1 MWYLLLNNSMNYVA
15 KNIFWLM
22 ENKKR
27 DLLKHVNSRIT
38 EEIIQRTCK
47 YLFKKG
53 FPRDL
58 HHLIQYL
65 KKTRKVDSIS
75 KSLQKEKKILKK
87 KLEDV
92 QEDFFK
98 ICLKVNNYADLVK
111 KQTKKFLIMGYEWK
125 IKSKLVKDADK
136 RCKLNIML
144 HYFGCS

>member
-1 MWYLLLNNSMNYVA
+1 M
-15 KNIFWLM
+15 
-22 ENKKR
+22 
-27 DLLKHVNSRIT
+27 
-38 EEIIQRTCK
+38 
-47 YLFKKG
+47 
-53 FPRDL
+53 
-58 HHLIQYL
+58 
-65 KKTRKVDSIS
+65 DSIS
-75 KSLQKEKKILKK
+75 KSFRKEKKILKK

-125 IKSKLVKDADK
+125 IKSKLVKDKDQ